1 MSSIDRSDLQPMA
14 RERESHAESEAV
26 RERSVARPRFARRPA
41 ATASERERLQTA
53 IETIAA
59 LMIDDPVY
67 LPIFERLER
76 EIELER
82 NRADTMARARAV
94 LRQKEMVP
102 AKP

>member
-1 MSSIDRSDLQPMA
+1 MA
-14 RERESHAESEAV
+14 RERESHAEREAV

-41 ATASERERLQTA
+41 ATASELERLQA
-53 IETIAA
+53 ALETIAA
-59 LMIDDPVY
+59 LIIDDPVY

-102 AKP
+102 AKPYATCST